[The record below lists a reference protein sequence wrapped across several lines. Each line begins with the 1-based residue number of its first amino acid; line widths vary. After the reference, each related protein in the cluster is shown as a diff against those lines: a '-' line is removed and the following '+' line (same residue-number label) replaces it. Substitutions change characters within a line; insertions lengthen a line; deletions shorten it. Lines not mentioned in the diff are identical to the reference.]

1 MSASHASKIRS
12 PSRPSITTRAKSL
25 RLADSHAAVSS
36 ASNCRCVNPNVG
48 DTDGTTG
55 RRTCSAGDW
64 SRTPSMTAVR

>member
-1 MSASHASKIRS
+1 
-12 PSRPSITTRAKSL
+12 
-25 RLADSHAAVSS
+25 VSS